1 MSTFQ
6 PNRINLD
13 EVTIELSQTD
23 KSFTQVNLR
32 HAILDDKRDY
42 SFCVDSLVCPLNKC
56 PIFNYTGEMF
66 RIERRNVGAI
76 ASLANDIEYQYPEL
90 DDIGG
95 NVLDALGAVV
105 LFPPVTTLGIFS
117 VGLNLYDISA
127 LVEQLNNFCRGFNQA
142 YTRKGLTAANF
153 TAHGLDATWV
163 APINDASIAAHKL
176 KLLPPR
182 RPFGVQSW
190 AGDDYNVLG
199 PYEFIKFK
207 LLPDYSLELMG
218 SSHFWNNF
226 VITFTRTGAEILGFS
241 KSIHE
246 LPMPGGLFKNVLGTS
261 KSVAARVITHEV
273 SYGGVPALLYED
285 GVGNL
290 LWNYGKMDRDA
301 SVLSEHSLAQ
311 SADQRL
317 KVIVEAH
324 LPFNSNIAVIDNIE
338 TTTRSICEVYF
349 VKDNR
354 STLTFDA
361 TGSLLSTSTESNI
374 YAGDYQFI
382 RKSDQFKQWTRLS
395 TSYEI
400 RFLRFFLKIVYRTYN
415 SIKDIWELKTQD
427 LEIPNNRMWSMLLRF
442 ISDV

>member
-56 PIFNYTGEMF
+56 PIFNYKGEMF

-127 LVEQLNNFCRGFNQA
+127 LVEQLNNFCRGFNSV

-163 APINDASIAAHKL
+163 APINDASIAEHNL

-190 AGDDYNVLG
+190 AGDDITVLG
-199 PYEFIKFK
+199 EYEFIKFK

-273 SYGGVPALLYED
+273 SYGGVPALLIED

-290 LWNYGKMDRDA
+290 LWNYGNMDRDA

-349 VKDNR
+349 VKDNSTNFWISPSCRPGHAATIPSAVGLRTSCALGNVILAALGLPGAGVTVR
-354 STLTFDA
+354 SGIRANTMRMEIHNLIAYKIQNPSRASAAVALNLQDCTIPVE
-361 TGSLLSTSTESNI
+361 LL
-374 YAGDYQFI
+374 
-382 RKSDQFKQWTRLS
+382 
-395 TSYEI
+395 
-400 RFLRFFLKIVYRTYN
+400 
-415 SIKDIWELKTQD
+415 
-427 LEIPNNRMWSMLLRF
+427 
-442 ISDV
+442 